1 MQQFTCTLD
10 QHSNFQDLKL
20 NIGTLKG
27 FEAREYT
34 IPRDNWIQ
42 FDNGTCTIKFMYNSN
57 QPKWILGLN
66 FFRDYFVEFSSETGG
81 KYVSLW
87 KVPIG

>member
-10 QHSNFQDLKL
+10 QQSNFQDLKL

-42 FDNGTCTIKFMYNSN
+42 YDNGICTIKFMYNSN
-57 QPKWILGLN
+57 
-66 FFRDYFVEFSSETGG
+66 
-81 KYVSLW
+81 
-87 KVPIG
+87 